1 MLDKLIK
8 SGVDTLVVYSV
19 YFPGLGYIGK
29 PDSCANRDQVNSHFF
44 WKIGGK
50 YLYSETDGKCEART
64 DNVDGDV
71 VKFAVNKYSKIAREF
86 FMDAVFGGEKHGER
100 VTLKQISVDHEA
112 KYSIL
117 VVVGDQ
123 YRYMTFTEN
132 GLTNDSSLFLD
143 YNKGLTSFR
152 LFELIKASSQR

>member
-1 MLDKLIK
+1 
-8 SGVDTLVVYSV
+8 
-19 YFPGLGYIGK
+19 
-29 PDSCANRDQVNSHFF
+29 
-44 WKIGGK
+44 
-50 YLYSETDGKCEART
+50 
-64 DNVDGDV
+64 
-71 VKFAVNKYSKIAREF
+71 
-86 FMDAVFGGEKHGER
+86 MDAVFGGEKHGER